1 MDQEDGEYLY
11 NGMLPI
17 KNEILPSATTQM
29 DLEGIKWSKSG
40 REWQILYDTTYTW
53 NLKNKTK
60 GSEYN
65 NNNKKAD
72 SHLQRKD

>member
-11 NGMLPI
+11 NGMLAT
-17 KNEILPSATTQM
+17 KNEILPRMA
-29 DLEGIKWSKSG
+29 DIVWYHLHVESKK
-40 REWQILYDTTYTW
+40 Y
-53 NLKNKTK
+53 NKL
-60 GSEYN
+60 GSECN